1 LVVEFELDL
10 AKNTLLGMAVF
21 QTYELAVEAMAP
33 APVFDPNVHT
43 NRRIDPYAQASVGM
57 HGIAGGLGGCMHG
70 VAGIVWD
77 MGSAFSRDGG
87 RPSNDAIGTPN
98 RSRQLRLIAHHA
110 FAHAVL
116 FSSYEAFKRG
126 LLLRFQTASPSIA
139 VVDPFDESQPVEG
152 MAGKEPMTRI
162 EYLGCVAL
170 AGGLAG
176 QVQHVVSL
184 YSEQLLMHGIPKW
197 WSVALLPRPL
207 LLAFVP
213 SSIAF
218 VALEYGRREG

>member
-1 LVVEFELDL
+1 
-10 AKNTLLGMAVF
+10 MAVF

-33 APVFDPNVHT
+33 LPVFDPNVHT

-57 HGIAGGLGGCMHG
+57 HGLAGGLGGGMHG
-70 VAGIVWD
+70 VAGIIWD
-77 MGSAFSRDGG
+77 MGSAFVSKRSG
-87 RPSNDAIGTPN
+87 RPPNDALDTPN
-98 RSRQLRLIAHHA
+98 RSRRLRLIAHHA
-110 FAHAVL
+110 LAHAVL
-116 FSSYEAFKRG
+116 FSSYEGFKRG
-126 LLLRFQTASPSIA
+126 LSLWFQTASPSIA
-139 VVDPFDESQPVEG
+139 VDPLDDNHTVDG
-152 MAGKEPMTRI
+152 MVVKEPMTRI

-184 YSEQLLMHGIPKW
+184 YSEQLLMQGVPKW